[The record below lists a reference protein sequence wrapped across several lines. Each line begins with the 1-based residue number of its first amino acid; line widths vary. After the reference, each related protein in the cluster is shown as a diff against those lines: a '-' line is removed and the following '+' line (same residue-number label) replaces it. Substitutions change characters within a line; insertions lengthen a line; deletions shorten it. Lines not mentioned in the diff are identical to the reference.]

1 MSIRTLVIDDEPLVR
16 TSILR
21 VLKQDKQI
29 DILGECGDG
38 PSAMA
43 AIQAEHPDL
52 IFLDVHMPGATGL
65 EILESLGETSPPV
78 TVFVTAHKDYAVEAF
93 EANAVDYILK
103 PFGQERLK
111 RSITRAK
118 LRLAS
123 SPDGVY
129 ASQLLQALTAVQRET
144 QYHDRISVPV
154 NGRILLLET
163 RDIEWIE
170 AERNCVCVYA
180 GTRTYEL
187 RTTLAAIESKLNPRH
202 FARIHRSTIVN
213 LAKIKEIH
221 PWFHGHHKVLL
232 LNGKELRMSRYQ
244 SESVKRLLGRLEQ

>member
-1 MSIRTLVIDDEPLVR
+1 MSIRALVVDDEPLVR

-29 DILGECGDG
+29 DVVGECGDG

-43 AIQAEHPDL
+43 TIQAERPDL
-52 IFLDVHMPGATGL
+52 VFLDVHMPGATGL
-65 EILESLGETSPPV
+65 EILESLDGTRLPV
-78 TVFVTAHKDYAVEAF
+78 IIFVTAHKDYAVEAF
-93 EANAVDYILK
+93 EADAVDYILK

-111 RSITRAK
+111 RSIARAK
-118 LRLAS
+118 VRLAS
-123 SPDGVY
+123 ASDGVY
-129 ASQLLQALTAVQRET
+129 ASQLLQALTAVQREV
-144 QYHDRISVPV
+144 QYQDRISVPV

-180 GTRTYEL
+180 GSRTYEL
-187 RTTLAAIESKLNPRH
+187 RTTLSTIEAKLSPRH

-232 LNGKELRMSRYQ
+232 ANGKELRMSRYQ
-244 SESVKRLLGRLEQ
+244 SESVRRLLGKLEQ

>member
-1 MSIRTLVIDDEPLVR
+1 MTIRTLIIDDEPLVR

-29 DILGECGDG
+29 DVVGECGDG
-38 PSAMA
+38 PSAIE
-43 AIQAEHPDL
+43 AIQGERPDL
-52 IFLDVHMPGATGL
+52 IFLDVQMPGATGL
-65 EILESLGETSPPV
+65 EILESLESDRLPV
-78 TVFVTAHKDYAVEAF
+78 TIFVTAHKDYAVEAF

-111 RSITRAK
+111 RSIARAK
-118 LRLAS
+118 VRLTS
-123 SPDGVY
+123 SAEGVY
-129 ASQLLQALTAVQRET
+129 ASQLLKALTAVQREV
-144 QYHDRISVPV
+144 QYHERISVPV
-154 NGRILLLET
+154 NGRIVLVET

-180 GTRTYEL
+180 ASRTYEL
-187 RTTLAAIESKLNPRH
+187 RTTLSTLAAKLNPRH

-232 LNGKELRMSRYQ
+232 TNGKELRMSRYQ
-244 SESVKRLLGRLEQ
+244 SESVKRLLGKLEQ